1 MAVCAGVC
9 HCRAWASYTSWQLA
23 WRASAVAFL
32 FVGIAVVCDDYFT
45 PALEV
50 LSEVWGLSDDV
61 AVTDSS
67 AAHLPDFLPD
77 VRTGQ
82 KGSHFWCAC
91 VRACVHHAGRH
102 LHGSGLLGARALHLR
117 RRCLCAYTRLRRRYR
132 ERGRLDHCR
141 LGVRVHC
148 LPSCRYVAALKARVS
163 LPGPWLT
170 SVEGSNTCAHART
183 NAASLIC

>member
-61 AVTDSS
+61 AVTD
-67 AAHLPDFLPD
+67 
-77 VRTGQ
+77 
-82 KGSHFWCAC
+82 
-91 VRACVHHAGRH
+91 
-102 LHGSGLLGARALHLR
+102 
-117 RRCLCAYTRLRRRYR
+117 
-132 ERGRLDHCR
+132 
-141 LGVRVHC
+141 
-148 LPSCRYVAALKARVS
+148 
-163 LPGPWLT
+163 
-170 SVEGSNTCAHART
+170 
-183 NAASLIC
+183 